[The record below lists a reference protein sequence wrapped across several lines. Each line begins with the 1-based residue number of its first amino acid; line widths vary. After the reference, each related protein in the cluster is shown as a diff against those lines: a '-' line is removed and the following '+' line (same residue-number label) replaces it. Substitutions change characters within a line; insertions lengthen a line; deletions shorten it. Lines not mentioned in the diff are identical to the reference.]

1 MPQDLTNPLQLRVRK
16 SYLILGVVC
25 AIGFAAIGTWSV
37 VVAAWNIDGSFPHPI
52 PMAVFFGIFW
62 GAWFLL
68 SLYIIAASRREKLT
82 VTSQSIAQAGVFRSR
97 TTALSDVT
105 SVKWRAWPVGGS
117 IVIRYPH
124 SRIKIH
130 FDSFLTKEREE
141 LISRLR
147 ELISEDCQDN
157 WDVFISSQ
165 QAIPT
170 HPQKS
175 RSSAIL
181 CMVLF
186 FTAAVVSV
194 YCWRIRFGLPFL
206 AVGVACGLAGAWYLF
221 RIIRFVPDSNSETTA

>member
-1 MPQDLTNPLQLRVRK
+1 MPQEFTNPLQLRVRK

-37 VVAAWNIDGSFPHPI
+37 VVAASNIDGSFPHPI
-52 PMAVFFGIFW
+52 PMAVFSGIFW

-82 VTSQSIAQAGVFRSR
+82 VTSHSITQEGVFRSR
-97 TTALSDVT
+97 TTAMSDVT
-105 SVKWRAWPVGGS
+105 SVKWRTWPVGG

-130 FDSFLTKEREE
+130 FDNFLTNERKE

-175 RSSAIL
+175 RSSGIL
-181 CMVLF
+181 CMGLF
-186 FTAAVVSV
+186 FTAAAVSV
-194 YCWRIRFGLPFL
+194 YCWHIRFGLPFL
-206 AVGVACGLAGAWYLF
+206 AVGVACGLAGVWYLL
-221 RIIRFVPDSNSETTA
+221 RIIRFVPDSDSESTA